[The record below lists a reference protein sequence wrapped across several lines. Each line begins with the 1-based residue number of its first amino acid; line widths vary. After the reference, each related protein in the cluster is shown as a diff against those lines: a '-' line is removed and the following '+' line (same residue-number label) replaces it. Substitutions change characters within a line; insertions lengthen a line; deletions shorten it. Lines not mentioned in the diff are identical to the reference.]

1 MLLKV
6 IAMHSHILAGDHG
19 YLPSYASERIELKDS
34 DNEMAD
40 YLKHLRDSV
49 DEDISEKELDASINV
64 IFDNDLFMVGATVDR
79 NYYFIDYVELAYCE
93 FNCEV
98 EE

>member
-1 MLLKV
+1 
-6 IAMHSHILAGDHG
+6 MHTHILAGDFG
-19 YLPSYASERIELKDS
+19 YLPSYNSGMIDLKDS
-34 DNEMAD
+34 DNEMQD
-40 YLKHLRDSV
+40 YLNHLRDSV
-49 DEDISEKELDASINV
+49 DEDISEEKLVASINV
-64 IFDNDLFMVGATVDR
+64 IFDNDLFLVGATVDR

>member
-1 MLLKV
+1 
-6 IAMHSHILAGDHG
+6 MHSHILAGDFG

-34 DNEMAD
+34 DNEMQD

-49 DEDISEKELDASINV
+49 EEDISDEELNASMNV
-64 IFDNDLFMVGATVDR
+64 IFDNDLFMVGATVNR
-79 NYYFIDYVELAYCE
+79 KYYFIDYVELAYCE
-93 FNCEV
+93 YSKCEL

>member
-1 MLLKV
+1 
-6 IAMHSHILAGDHG
+6 MHAHILAGDFG
-19 YLPSYASERIELKDS
+19 YLPSYNSGMIDLKDS

-40 YLKHLRDSV
+40 YLKHLRDSIEV
-49 DEDISEKELDASINV
+49 EISDEQLDASMYV
-64 IFDNDLFMVGATVDR
+64 QFDKDFFLVGATVDR

>member
-1 MLLKV
+1 
-6 IAMHSHILAGDHG
+6 MHTHILAGDFG
-19 YLPSYASERIELKDS
+19 YLPSYNSGMIDLKDS
-34 DNEMAD
+34 DNEMQD
-40 YLKHLRDSV
+40 YLNHLRDSV
-49 DEDISEKELDASINV
+49 DEDISDKELDASINI

>member
-1 MLLKV
+1 
-6 IAMHSHILAGDHG
+6 MHTHILAGDFG
-19 YLPSYASERIELKDS
+19 YLPSYNSGMIDLKDS
-34 DNEMAD
+34 DNEMQD
-40 YLKHLRDSV
+40 YLNHLRDSV
-49 DEDISEKELDASINV
+49 DEDISEEKLNASINV
-64 IFDNDLFMVGATVDR
+64 IFDNDLFLVGATVDR

>member
-1 MLLKV
+1 
-6 IAMHSHILAGDHG
+6 MHAHILAGDFG
-19 YLPSYASERIELKDS
+19 YLPSYNSGMIDLKDS
-34 DNEMAD
+34 DNEMQD
-40 YLKHLRDSV
+40 YINHLRDSIEV
-49 DEDISEKELDASINV
+49 EISDEKLDASINI

-93 FNCEV
+93 FSKCEA

>member
-1 MLLKV
+1 
-6 IAMHSHILAGDHG
+6 MHTHILAGDFG
-19 YLPSYASERIELKDS
+19 YLPSYNSGMIDLKDS
-34 DNEMAD
+34 DNEMQD
-40 YLKHLRDSV
+40 YLNHLRDSV
-49 DEDISEKELDASINV
+49 DEDISEEKLDASINV
-64 IFDNDLFMVGATVDR
+64 IFDNDLFLVGATVDR

>member
-1 MLLKV
+1 
-6 IAMHSHILAGDHG
+6 MHTHILAGDFG
-19 YLPSYASERIELKDS
+19 YLPSYNSGMIDLKDS
-34 DNEMAD
+34 DNEMQD
-40 YLKHLRDSV
+40 YLNHLRDSV
-49 DEDISEKELDASINV
+49 DEDISEEKLNASINV
-64 IFDNDLFMVGATVDR
+64 IFDNDLFLLGATVDR